1 MDHVVGFSLIPEF
14 QGRIRRGVAWA
25 DEDIPVVEVFGV
37 NIVAIK
43 HGVPDQEFIVAVTYA
58 HGGGLFT
65 LAFVGI
71 HFQRVARTF
80 PWMPG
85 QHEKNVRREQRSIIA
100 VSRCTT
106 GVWQ

>member
-58 HGGGLFT
+58 HGGVLFT

-71 HFQRVARTF
+71 HFQRDTDLFEVIHAACATRRF
-80 PWMPG
+80 PCPG
-85 QHEKNVRREQRSIIA
+85 EGGE
-100 VSRCTT
+100 
-106 GVWQ
+106 